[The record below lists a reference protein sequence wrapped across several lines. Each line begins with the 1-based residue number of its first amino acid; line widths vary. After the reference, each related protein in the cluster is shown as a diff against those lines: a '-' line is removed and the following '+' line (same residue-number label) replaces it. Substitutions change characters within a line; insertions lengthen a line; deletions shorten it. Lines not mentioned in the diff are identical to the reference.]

1 MAHVVDWILI
11 HTKCSKQF
19 FTKCCLVVS
28 LLRSFLWNSYRAAI
42 LLNKNVTFLQRLP
55 VLDGSYMICP
65 GCMRIEGWFLRL
77 ARLSWCTIY
86 VLKLL
91 ESLWLLGCYCCGG
104 LSQTMVMVYLVY
116 DLLLIETVFYF
127 RKGDLNREICSKS
140 CFGCVSEVCV
150 DT

>member
-1 MAHVVDWILI
+1 
-11 HTKCSKQF
+11 
-19 FTKCCLVVS
+19 
-28 LLRSFLWNSYRAAI
+28 
-42 LLNKNVTFLQRLP
+42 

-91 ESLWLLGCYCCGG
+91 ESLWLLGCYCCGS
-104 LSQTMVMVYLVY
+104 LSQTMMMVYLVY

-140 CFGCVSEVCV
+140 CFGYVSEVCV